1 MPNGNIVVGGS
12 FTNYNGIT
20 ANRIMVLT
28 STGATNL
35 C

>member
-12 FTNYNGIT
+12 FTSYNGIT

-28 STGATNL
+28 PSGGSNL